1 MTKQR
6 KQVSIRNAHWE
17 FFLNKI
23 KTEISRKKWSP
34 WEKLQGKLAEGRM
47 ILGCIYFVTRKKQ
60 NKTKQKHQLIDL
72 IDQNKREQKRCMQ
85 GGKWNENF

>member
-47 ILGCIYFVTRKKQ
+47 ILGMHLFCDQKKTKQ
-60 NKTKQKHQLIDL
+60 NKTKASVNRFNRL
-72 IDQNKREQKRCMQ
+72 EQQRAKKVHAR
-85 GGKWNENF
+85 W